1 MNKREFEEMVT
12 RLYAAYT
19 NIVKKMGHEPV
30 EFRQFK
36 VRFKMWKEW

>member
-1 MNKREFEEMVT
+1 MSKSEFEEMVN
-12 RLYAAYT
+12 RMYAAYT

-36 VRFKMWKEW
+36 TRFKIWEW